1 MKKSIVLLVFLYS
14 CLFYAQTHS
23 VKGKLLTESGE
34 TVPLMDIQVLNP
46 NHDYLQT
53 IATDTLGYFE
63 LVTDIPDAILSVE
76 VPVFQK
82 LEQHIVLT
90 DTAFITLKLT
100 EASETLNE
108 MVIVKKK
115 PVIKQ
120 KLDRLSFEVGQTA
133 LANLNAWEILKR
145 TPNITVRNTTLQ
157 VRNSPNVLVTLND
170 KKWMMTADELRILL
184 ENTSGNDIEAIEVI
198 TNPPAQYEAS
208 GAAVVNIKLKQSR
221 LSGYKGS
228 LYGKY
233 EQSIY
238 PKGVIGISNFYNTG
252 KWRLAASYYL
262 GSGTYIRKGK
272 DVVIYEEDASTWTTT
287 LNRKDKS
294 PQQHTY
300 NASLGYDIDSLSSLT
315 IGFNGFSQP
324 RSYGHYTVPTEIYRD
339 GKVISD
345 FVTLN
350 DHYDNTNKWN
360 SYAQFQKK
368 VNTHTFSSAL
378 QYSQNKTHK
387 VENVLTHT
395 YFENQPPASPHFEN
409 TNDATIRVLSAQI
422 DHNWQK
428 HKWALDSGLKFSD
441 INSHFNLLFK
451 EGENGT
457 LQFNPLKSNT
467 FTYKETNFAAYTTL
481 GYQSDKWAFK
491 GGLRAEN
498 TQLEGLVD
506 QPADSN
512 KQHYLQWFPT
522 LYVQY
527 TSESHHQLGISYGKR
542 ISRPFYTWLNPAKSY
557 YSLFSYFQGDPRLR
571 ATITHNIETTY
582 SYKTFITTLYYRN
595 EKYPSME
602 ISFQNPEDK
611 TVMYRYT
618 NIKSAEGAGLQLY
631 YAHDF
636 TEWFSANAS
645 GNTEYTTNFFWGLDN
660 RLYEN
665 KRWTFNGRVNAQ
677 FTLQKATDWT
687 MELSYFY
694 TAPSIQGTFTISSF
708 SSTSL
713 IMSRKFLDKKLEAS
727 LLLDDIFYTEKM
739 KVATRY
745 ANQNNYF
752 LDARETQKITLGLR
766 YHFGNQNV
774 KPTKK
779 ISRTE
784 EQDRM

>member
-1 MKKSIVLLVFLYS
+1 M
-14 CLFYAQTHS
+14 FYAKTNP
-23 VKGKLLTESGE
+23 VKGKLITNSGE
-34 TVPLMDIQVLNP
+34 AVPLMDIQVLNT

-63 LVTDIPDAILSVE
+63 LVTELPEAVLWVE
-76 VPVFQK
+76 VPLFQK
-82 LEQHIVLT
+82 LEQRIVLA
-90 DTAFITLKLT
+90 DTAFVTLKLA
-100 EASETLNE
+100 EASETLDE

-120 KLDRLSFEVGQTA
+120 KLDRLSFEVAETA

-145 TPNITVRNTTLQ
+145 TPNITIRNNTLQ
-157 VRNSPNVLVTLND
+157 VRNNPNVLVTLND
-170 KKWMMTADELRILL
+170 KQWMMTADELRILL
-184 ENTSGNDIEAIEVI
+184 ENTPGNEIEAIEVI

-221 LSGYKGS
+221 IGGYKGT

-238 PKGVIGISNFYNTG
+238 PKGVMGISNFYNTG

-262 GSGTYIRKGK
+262 GSGTYVRKGK
-272 DVVIYEEDASTWTTT
+272 DVVIYEEDASTWVTT
-287 LNRKDKS
+287 LNRKDTS
-294 PQQHTY
+294 PRQHTY
-300 NASLGYDIDSLSSLT
+300 NTSLGYEIDSLSSLT

-324 RSYGHYTVPTEIYRD
+324 RSYGYYTVPTEIYRD
-339 GKVISD
+339 GKVVSD
-345 FVTLN
+345 FITLN
-350 DHYDNTNKWN
+350 DHYEDTAKGN
-360 SYAQFQKK
+360 SYIQFQKK
-368 VNTHTFSSAL
+368 MNKHTFSSAL
-378 QYSQNKTHK
+378 QYAQNKTYK

-409 TNDATIRVLSAQI
+409 TNTKNVRVFSAQI

-428 HKWALDSGLKFSD
+428 DKWTADSGLKFSD
-441 INSHFNLLFK
+441 IKSHFNLLFK
-451 EGENGT
+451 EGEAGI

-467 FTYKETNFAAYTTL
+467 FNYKENNFAAYTTL
-481 GYQSDKWAFK
+481 GYQSEKWAFK

-498 TQLEGLVD
+498 TRLEGLVD
-506 QPADSN
+506 QPKDRN
-512 KQHYLQWFPT
+512 TQNYLQWFPT
-522 LYVQY
+522 LYAQY

-542 ISRPFYTWLNPAKSY
+542 ISRPYYAWLNPVRSY

-571 ATITHNIETTY
+571 ATITHNIDATY
-582 SYKTFITTLYYRN
+582 SYKTFIATLYYRN

-618 NIKSAEGAGLQLY
+618 NIKSGEGSGLQLY
-631 YAHDF
+631 YTHDF
-636 TEWFSANAS
+636 AGWFSATTS
-645 GNTEYTTNFFWGLDN
+645 TNTEYTTNFFRGLDN
-660 RLYEN
+660 KLYEN
-665 KRWTFNGRVNAQ
+665 KRWTFNGRLNAQ
-677 FTLQKATDWT
+677 FTLQKASDWT

-727 LLLDDIFYTEKM
+727 LFFDDIFYTEKM

-752 LDARETQKITLGLR
+752 LDAGETQKISLSLR
-766 YHFGNQNV
+766 YHFGNQSV
-774 KPTKK
+774 KSTKK
-779 ISRTE
+779 IDHTE
-784 EQDRM
+784 EQERM